1 MRGRSG
7 GDHAAITAPETAAIG
22 GFRTQTGFL
31 TMSDGV
37 RLAVTYFFPAP
48 QAVDERLPVVL
59 SMTPY
64 RKDDDGFIYSYAV
77 YPYLARR
84 GIAVAHVDVRG
95 TGASDGPTP
104 DREYSDAE
112 LGDLEQVVA
121 QLAAEPWC
129 NGNVG
134 MIGISWSGFNSIM
147 TAMRRPPALKAILVA
162 HASEDLYGNDVHY
175 IDGCL
180 HVDVYSLEVEV
191 ENAVPRPPEYALDE
205 AHFRDRFDRE
215 PWALAYL
222 RHQRDGDWW
231 QKGRSLRSDWSAL
244 DVPVYAIGALLDG
257 YRDFVPA
264 ILDNVAAPV
273 WAEIGPWN
281 HAWPQDGEPLPDYEW
296 RRAAVRWFKRWLTD
310 DRAVDFEGKRLT
322 VFQRD
327 AIPPDLS
334 LKAAPGAFSLY
345 DWPIEGTKT
354 LRLVPQADH
363 SLGGAAGE
371 AAGMTGEPP
380 GEPAAHR
387 LPYVAGSGVAVGN
400 WWGEPTGDMRP
411 ADQHALVYDSATL
424 DDRLLVLGGPEVQ
437 LTASA
442 DAPAAHWFARLEDVW
457 PDGRVSLV
465 TGGGINGAQ
474 RSSRSDPGPLPAGK
488 PVTLRFPLRFTTY
501 TFAPGHRIRLVVTNA
516 QFPMVWP
523 SAQAMTTTLRVGDG
537 SSFLDLPTV
546 PPAAAVAMPAPVL
559 PDPPAPDAEYL
570 DYQPLT
576 PFHMLRDDPLGITEV
591 EEREGSSLR
600 IGSTEIEYLN
610 VVRRW
615 VDNGDPARAGL
626 VGRGREVIRLPGRTL
641 TVRAVLRIR
650 SDATHFHVTVRR
662 TILEDGAVVRTRTW
676 NEDIARD
683 FQ

>member
-1 MRGRSG
+1 LKGRAG
-7 GDHAAITAPETAAIG
+7 GDQAAITAPETGAVG
-22 GFRTQTGFL
+22 RFRTQTGFL
-31 TMSDGV
+31 TMRDGV
-37 RLAVTYFFPAP
+37 RLAVTYFLPAP
-48 QAVDERLPVVL
+48 RSAGQRLPVVL

-84 GIAVAHVDVRG
+84 GIAVAHMDVRG
-95 TGASDGPTP
+95 TGASEGLTP

-112 LGDLEQVVA
+112 LGDLEQIVA
-121 QLAAEPWC
+121 QLAAEPWS

-134 MIGISWSGFNSIM
+134 MMGISWSGFNSIM
-147 TAMRRPPALKAILVA
+147 TAMRRPPALKTILVA

-180 HVDVYSLEVEV
+180 HVDVYALEMEV
-191 ENAVPRPPEYALDE
+191 ENAVPRPPKYALDE
-205 AHFRDRFDRE
+205 AYFRERFDRE
-215 PWALAYL
+215 PWTLAYL

-231 QKGRSLRSDWSAL
+231 HKGRSVRSDWSAL

-257 YRDFVPA
+257 YRDFVPR

-281 HAWPQDGEPLPDYEW
+281 HAWPHDGEPLPDYEW
-296 RRAAVRWFKRWLTD
+296 RRGAVRWFKRWLAD
-310 DRAVDFEGKRLT
+310 DRSVDFGGKALT

-327 AIPPDLS
+327 ATPPDMS
-334 LKAAPGAFSLY
+334 LKEAPGTFSLY
-345 DWPIEGTKT
+345 EWPIEGTRT

-363 SLGGAAGE
+363 SLVEPADEPAGAAD
-371 AAGMTGEPP
+371 
-380 GEPAAHR
+380 EPATHH

-411 ADQHALVYDSATL
+411 ADEHALVYDSTTL
-424 DDRLLVLGGPEVQ
+424 DDQLLVLGSPQVR
-437 LTASA
+437 LTAAA
-442 DAPAAHWFARLEDVW
+442 DAPTAHWFARLEDVW

-465 TGGGINGAQ
+465 SGGGVNGAQ
-474 RSSRSDPGPLPAGK
+474 RASRRDPQPLPVGQ
-488 PVTLRFPLRFTTY
+488 PVTLRFPMRFTTY
-501 TFAPGHRIRLVVTNA
+501 TFEPGHRIRLVVTNA

-523 SAQAMTTTLRVGDG
+523 SAQSMTTTLRVGDG
-537 SSFLDLPTV
+537 SSFVEILTV
-546 PPAAAVAMPAPVL
+546 PPAEAVTMPRPVL
-559 PDPPAPDAEYL
+559 PDPEAPDAEYL
-570 DYQPLT
+570 DYEPLT
-576 PFHMLRDDPLGITEV
+576 PFRVLRDDPHGITEV
-591 EEREGSSLR
+591 EEREGSDLR
-600 IGSTEIEYLN
+600 VGAHGFAYLN

-615 VDNGDPARAGL
+615 VDNRDPARAGL
-626 VGRGREVIRLPGRTL
+626 VGRGREIIALPGRTL

-662 TILEDGAVVRTRTW
+662 TILEGGALVRTRTW
-676 NEDIARD
+676 SEDIPRD